1 MDLHQRQ
8 QFDHLLQTATERF
21 VARIEERHRG
31 AEEAIAKLKAAPEG
45 EGVWLCGFVDAIFRD
60 FLLDNADGAAFI
72 LRALPKRTIDGQRAA
87 LQEAAT
93 VEAALLALAKGLFGE
108 LLLRKS
114 LEALEQHS
122 GYQPV
127 QVGGM
132 P

>member
-1 MDLHQRQ
+1 MDLHERQ

-31 AEEAIAKLKAAPEG
+31 AEGAIAKLKAAPEG
-45 EGVWLCGFVDAIFRD
+45 EGVWRGGFVDAIFQD
-60 FLLDNADGAAFI
+60 FLLDNADGAAFL
-72 LRALPKRTIDGQRAA
+72 LRALPKLAIDGQRAA

-93 VEAALLALAKGLFGE
+93 VEEALLSLAKGLFGE

-114 LEALEQHS
+114 IEALEQHS

-127 QVGGM
+127 RMGGT